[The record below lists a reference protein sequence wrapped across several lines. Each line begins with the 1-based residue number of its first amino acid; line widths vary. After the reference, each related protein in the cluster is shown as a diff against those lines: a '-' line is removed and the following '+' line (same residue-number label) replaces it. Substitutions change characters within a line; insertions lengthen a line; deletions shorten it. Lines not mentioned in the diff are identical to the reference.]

1 MELTEDTDTIT
12 FKENEERSNRVSGT
26 SLLGSVNV
34 SYDTLVELFGEP
46 FTGDDV
52 DGYKTDAEWHIDI
65 DRGYEDTG
73 FVAIYNYKDGK
84 NYLGADGLNVA
95 DITDWHVGGRT
106 KLEMFLLEDYIKSV
120 PHL

>member
-1 MELTEDTDTIT
+1 MELTEDTDTTT
-12 FKENEERSNRVSGT
+12 FRENEERSSRVTGT
-26 SLLGSVNV
+26 SLLGYVNV
-34 SYDTLVELFGEP
+34 SYATLVELFGEP

-65 DRGYEDTG
+65 DR
-73 FVAIYNYKDGK
+73 GK